1 MIPASFDYVR
11 PQSLEDALAQLREH
25 GEDARVLAG
34 GHSLL
39 PVMKARLAD
48 PGVLI
53 DVAGL
58 EDLSGI
64 SESEGAEGGV
74 RIGAMTTHAEIEA
87 SPLVRGK
94 CHSLVEA
101 AGAIGDVQ
109 VRNRGTL
116 GGSLAHADPAADYPA
131 VVLAAGAEITAVGA
145 DGERVIG
152 ADDFFTGAYET
163 ALRAGEIITSVRIRA
178 SAVRGSSAYLKAA
191 QQASGFAVCGVAAR
205 LALDGNGVVASI
217 RVGVTG
223 VAAAAYRATSVE
235 NALMGSA
242 PSAESIRKAAAGA
255 GEGVD
260 ALDDFYAGADFRR
273 HLAGVYTAR
282 AIGKAWIRASGK

>member
-11 PQSLEDALAQLREH
+11 PKALEDALAQLREH
-25 GEDARVLAG
+25 GEDARVLSG

-48 PGVLI
+48 PGLLI
-53 DVAGL
+53 DIAHIEG
-58 EDLSGI
+58 LSGI
-64 SESEGAEGGV
+64 TESEGGV
-74 RIGAMTTHAEIEA
+74 RIGAMTTHAEIEN
-87 SPLVRGK
+87 S
-94 CHSLVEA
+94 SLVQEKCRALAEA
-101 AGAIGDVQ
+101 AGSIGDMQ

-131 VVLAAGAEITAVGA
+131 AVLAAGAEVTAAGA

-152 ADDFFTGAYET
+152 IDDFFTGTYET
-163 ALRAGEIITSVRIRA
+163 ALAPGEILTSVRIPAPSGR
-178 SAVRGSSAYLKAA
+178 SGGAYLKAA
-191 QQASGFAVCGVAAR
+191 QQASGFAVCGVAVQ
-205 LALDGNGVVASI
+205 LALDVNGAVASI

-223 VAAAAYRATSVE
+223 VAAPAYRATNVE
-235 NALMGSA
+235 DALLGSA

-273 HLAGVYTAR
+273 HLAGVYAAR
-282 AIGKAWIRASGK
+282 AIGKAWIRASGN

>member
-11 PQSLEDALAQLREH
+11 PQSLEDALAQLGEH
-25 GEDARVLAG
+25 GDDARVLAG

-48 PGVLI
+48 PGVLVDIAGI
-53 DVAGL
+53 DG
-58 EDLSGI
+58 LSGI
-64 SESEGAEGGV
+64 SESEDGIT
-74 RIGAMTTHAEIEA
+74 IGAMTTHAEIEA
-87 SPLVRGK
+87 SASVQGR
-94 CHSLVEA
+94 CRSLAEA
-101 AGAIGDVQ
+101 AAAIGDVQ

-131 VVLAAGAEITAVGA
+131 VVLAANAEITVAGA

-163 ALRAGEIITSVRIRA
+163 ALGAGEIITSVRIRA
-178 SAVRGSSAYLKAA
+178 SAARGSSAYLKAA

-205 LALDGNGVVASI
+205 LALDADGAVERI

-223 VAAAAYRATSVE
+223 VAESAYRATSVE
-235 NALMGSA
+235 DALTGAA

-273 HLAGVYTAR
+273 HLAGVYAAR
-282 AIGKAWIRASGK
+282 AIGKAWIRAAGE

>member
-11 PQSLEDALAQLREH
+11 PQSLEDALARLGEH
-25 GEDARVLAG
+25 GDDARVLAG

-48 PGVLI
+48 PGVLVDI
-53 DVAGL
+53 AGI
-58 EDLSGI
+58 EGLSGI
-64 SESEGAEGGV
+64 SETEGGF
-74 RIGAMTTHAEIEA
+74 RIGAMTTHAEIE
-87 SPLVRGK
+87 SSELVQEK
-94 CHSLVEA
+94 CRSLAEA

-131 VVLAAGAEITAVGA
+131 VILAAGAEITVAGA

-152 ADDFFTGAYET
+152 ADDFFTGTYET
-163 ALRAGEIITSVRIRA
+163 ALDAGEILTSVRIPA
-178 SAVRGSSAYLKAA
+178 PAARGSSAYLKAA
-191 QQASGFAVCGVAAR
+191 QQASGFAVCGVAAG
-205 LALDGNGVVASI
+205 LALDADGAVESI

-223 VAAAAYRATSVE
+223 VAATAYRATSVE
-235 NALMGSA
+235 DALMGSA

-273 HLAGVYTAR
+273 HLAGVYAAR

>member
-11 PQSLEDALAQLREH
+11 PQSLEDALAQLGEH
-25 GEDARVLAG
+25 GDDARVLAG

-48 PGVLI
+48 PGVLVDI
-53 DVAGL
+53 AGI
-58 EDLSGI
+58 EGLSGI
-64 SESEGAEGGV
+64 SESEDGIT
-74 RIGAMTTHAEIEA
+74 IGAMTTHAEIEA
-87 SPLVRGK
+87 SASVQGR
-94 CHSLVEA
+94 CRSLAEA
-101 AGAIGDVQ
+101 AAAIGDVQ

-131 VVLAAGAEITAVGA
+131 VVLAANAEITVAGA

-163 ALRAGEIITSVRIRA
+163 ALGAGEIITSVRIRA
-178 SAVRGSSAYLKAA
+178 SAARGSSAYLKAA

-205 LALDGNGVVASI
+205 LALDADGAVERI

-223 VAAAAYRATSVE
+223 VAESAYRATSVE
-235 NALMGSA
+235 DALTGAA

-273 HLAGVYTAR
+273 HLAGVYAAR
-282 AIGKAWIRASGK
+282 AIGKAWIRAAGE

>member
-11 PQSLEDALAQLREH
+11 PQSLEDALAQLGEH
-25 GEDARVLAG
+25 GDDARVLAG

-48 PGVLI
+48 PGVLVDI
-53 DVAGL
+53 AGI
-58 EDLSGI
+58 EGLSGI
-64 SESEGAEGGV
+64 SESEDGIT
-74 RIGAMTTHAEIEA
+74 IGAMTTHAEIEA
-87 SPLVRGK
+87 SASVQGR
-94 CHSLVEA
+94 CRSLAEA
-101 AGAIGDVQ
+101 AAAIGDVQ

-131 VVLAAGAEITAVGA
+131 VILAANAEITVAGA
-145 DGERVIG
+145 DGERVIA
-152 ADDFFTGAYET
+152 ADDFFTGTYET
-163 ALRAGEIITSVRIRA
+163 ALGAGEIITSVRIRA
-178 SAVRGSSAYLKAA
+178 SAARGSSAYLKAA

-205 LALDGNGVVASI
+205 MALDADGAVEHI

-223 VAAAAYRATSVE
+223 VAATAYRATSVE
-235 NALMGSA
+235 DALTGAA
-242 PSAESIRKAAAGA
+242 PSAESIRKAAATA

-273 HLAGVYTAR
+273 HLAGVYAAR
-282 AIGKAWIRASGK
+282 AIGKAWIRAAGE

>member
-11 PQSLEDALAQLREH
+11 PQSLEDALASLGEH
-25 GEDARVLAG
+25 GDDARVLAG

-48 PGVLI
+48 PAVLVDI
-53 DVAGL
+53 AGI
-58 EDLSGI
+58 EGLSGI
-64 SESEGAEGGV
+64 SETEDGF

-87 SPLVRGK
+87 SGLVQEK
-94 CHSLVEA
+94 CRSLAEA
-101 AGAIGDVQ
+101 AGSIGDVQ
-109 VRNRGTL
+109 VRNRGTI
-116 GGSLAHADPAADYPA
+116 GGSLAHADPASDYPA
-131 VVLAAGAEITAVGA
+131 VVLAAGAEITVTGA

-152 ADDFFTGAYET
+152 ADDFFTGTYET
-163 ALRAGEIITSVRIRA
+163 ALGSGEILTSVRIRA
-178 SAVRGSSAYLKAA
+178 SSARGGSAYLKAA

-205 LALDGNGVVASI
+205 LTLDENGTLETI

-223 VAAAAYRATSVE
+223 VAATAYRAASVE
-235 NALMGSA
+235 DALTGSA

-273 HLAGVYTAR
+273 HLAGVYA
-282 AIGKAWIRASGK
+282 ASAVGKAWVRALGK

>member
-11 PQSLEDALAQLREH
+11 PQSLEDALAQLGEH
-25 GEDARVLAG
+25 GDDARVLAG

-48 PGVLI
+48 PGVLVDI
-53 DVAGL
+53 AGI
-58 EDLSGI
+58 ESLSGI
-64 SESEGAEGGV
+64 SESEDGIT
-74 RIGAMTTHAEIEA
+74 IGAMTTHAEIEA
-87 SPLVRGK
+87 SASVQGR
-94 CHSLVEA
+94 CRSLAEA
-101 AGAIGDVQ
+101 AAAIGDVQ

-131 VVLAAGAEITAVGA
+131 VILAANAEITVAGA
-145 DGERVIG
+145 DGERVIA

-163 ALRAGEIITSVRIRA
+163 ALGAGEIITSVRIRA
-178 SAVRGSSAYLKAA
+178 SAARGSSAYLKAA

-205 LALDGNGVVASI
+205 IALDADGAVERI

-223 VAAAAYRATSVE
+223 VAESAYRATSVE
-235 NALMGSA
+235 DALTGAA
-242 PSAESIRKAAAGA
+242 PSAESIRKAAATA

-273 HLAGVYTAR
+273 HLAGVYAAR
-282 AIGKAWIRASGK
+282 AIGKAWIRAAGE

>member
-11 PQSLEDALAQLREH
+11 PQSLEDALARLGEH
-25 GEDARVLAG
+25 GDDARVLAG

-48 PGVLI
+48 PGVLVDI
-53 DVAGL
+53 AGI
-58 EDLSGI
+58 EGLSGI
-64 SESEGAEGGV
+64 SESEDGFT
-74 RIGAMTTHAEIEA
+74 IGAMTTHAEIEA
-87 SPLVRGK
+87 SELVQGK
-94 CHSLVEA
+94 CRSLAEA
-101 AGAIGDVQ
+101 AAAIGDVQ

-131 VVLAAGAEITAVGA
+131 VVLAANAEITVAGA
-145 DGERVIG
+145 DGERVIA
-152 ADDFFTGAYET
+152 ADDFFTGTYET
-163 ALRAGEIITSVRIRA
+163 ALRAGEILTSVRIRA
-178 SAVRGSSAYLKAA
+178 SAARGSSAYLKAA

-205 LALDGNGVVASI
+205 VALDADGAVERI

-223 VAAAAYRATSVE
+223 VAASAYRATSVE
-235 NALMGSA
+235 DALTGAA
-242 PSAESIRKAAAGA
+242 PSAESIRKAAATA

-273 HLAGVYTAR
+273 HLAGVYAAR
-282 AIGKAWIRASGK
+282 AIGKAWIRAAGE

>member
-11 PQSLEDALAQLREH
+11 PQSLEDALAQLGEH
-25 GEDARVLAG
+25 GDDARVLAG

-48 PGVLI
+48 PGVLVDIAGI
-53 DVAGL
+53 DG
-58 EDLSGI
+58 LSGI
-64 SESEGAEGGV
+64 SESEDGIT
-74 RIGAMTTHAEIEA
+74 IGAMTTHAEIEA
-87 SPLVRGK
+87 SASVQGR
-94 CHSLVEA
+94 CRSLAEA
-101 AGAIGDVQ
+101 AAAIGDVQ

-131 VVLAAGAEITAVGA
+131 VILAANAEITVAGA
-145 DGERVIG
+145 DGERVIA

-163 ALRAGEIITSVRIRA
+163 ALGAGEIITSVRIRA
-178 SAVRGSSAYLKAA
+178 SAARGSSAYLKAA

-205 LALDGNGVVASI
+205 IALDADGAVERI

-223 VAAAAYRATSVE
+223 VAESAYRATSVE
-235 NALMGSA
+235 DALTGAA
-242 PSAESIRKAAAGA
+242 PSAESIRKAAATA

-273 HLAGVYTAR
+273 HLAGVYAAR
-282 AIGKAWIRASGK
+282 AIGKAWIRAAGE

>member
-11 PQSLEDALAQLREH
+11 PQSLEDALAQLGEH
-25 GEDARVLAG
+25 GDDARVLAG

-48 PGVLI
+48 PGVLVDIAGI
-53 DVAGL
+53 DG
-58 EDLSGI
+58 LSGI
-64 SESEGAEGGV
+64 SESEDGIT
-74 RIGAMTTHAEIEA
+74 IGAMTTHAEIEA
-87 SPLVRGK
+87 SASVQGR
-94 CHSLVEA
+94 CRSLAEA
-101 AGAIGDVQ
+101 AAAIGDVQ

-131 VVLAAGAEITAVGA
+131 VILAANAEITVAGA
-145 DGERVIG
+145 DGERVIA
-152 ADDFFTGAYET
+152 ADDFFTGTYET
-163 ALRAGEIITSVRIRA
+163 ALGAGEIITSVRIRA
-178 SAVRGSSAYLKAA
+178 SAARGSSAYLKAA

-205 LALDGNGVVASI
+205 IALDADGAVERI

-223 VAAAAYRATSVE
+223 VAESAYRATSVE
-235 NALMGSA
+235 DALTGAA
-242 PSAESIRKAAAGA
+242 PSAESIRKAAATA

-273 HLAGVYTAR
+273 HLAGVYAAR
-282 AIGKAWIRASGK
+282 AIGKAWIRAAGE

>member
-11 PQSLEDALAQLREH
+11 PQSLEDALASLGEH
-25 GEDARVLAG
+25 GDDARVLAG

-48 PGVLI
+48 PGVLVDI
-53 DVAGL
+53 AGI
-58 EDLSGI
+58 EGLSGI
-64 SESEGAEGGV
+64 SETEGGFQ
-74 RIGAMTTHAEIEA
+74 IGAMTTHAEIESSA
-87 SPLVRGK
+87 LVQER
-94 CHSLVEA
+94 CRSLAEA
-101 AGAIGDVQ
+101 AGSIGDVQ
-109 VRNRGTL
+109 VRNRGTI

-131 VVLAAGAEITAVGA
+131 VILAAGAEITVAGA
-145 DGERVIG
+145 GGERVIG
-152 ADDFFTGAYET
+152 ADDFFTGTYET
-163 ALRAGEIITSVRIRA
+163 ALHAGEILTSVRIPA
-178 SAVRGSSAYLKAA
+178 PAARGASAYLKAA
-191 QQASGFAVCGVAAR
+191 QQASGFAVCGVAAG
-205 LALDGNGVVASI
+205 LALDADGAVESI

-223 VAAAAYRATSVE
+223 VAATAYRATSVE
-235 NALMGSA
+235 EALTGSA

-273 HLAGVYTAR
+273 HLAGVYAAR

>member
-11 PQSLEDALAQLREH
+11 PQSLEDALAQLGEH
-25 GEDARVLAG
+25 GDDARVLAG

-48 PGVLI
+48 PGVLVDI
-53 DVAGL
+53 AGI
-58 EDLSGI
+58 EGLSGI
-64 SESEGAEGGV
+64 SESEDGFT
-74 RIGAMTTHAEIEA
+74 IGAMTTHAEIEA
-87 SPLVRGK
+87 SELVQGK
-94 CHSLVEA
+94 CRSLAEA
-101 AGAIGDVQ
+101 AAAIGDVQ

-131 VVLAAGAEITAVGA
+131 VVLAANAEITVAGA
-145 DGERVIG
+145 DGERVVG

-163 ALRAGEIITSVRIRA
+163 ALGAGEIITSVRVRA
-178 SAVRGSSAYLKAA
+178 SSARGSSAYLKAA
-191 QQASGFAVCGVAAR
+191 QQASGFAVCGVAAQ
-205 LALDGNGVVASI
+205 LALDADGAVERI

-223 VAAAAYRATSVE
+223 VAASAYRATSVE
-235 NALMGSA
+235 DALTGSA
-242 PSAESIRKAAAGA
+242 PSAESIRKAAATA

-273 HLAGVYTAR
+273 HLAGVYAAR
-282 AIGKAWIRASGK
+282 AIGKAWIRAAGE

>member
-11 PQSLEDALAQLREH
+11 PQSLEDALAQLGEH
-25 GEDARVLAG
+25 GDDARVLAG

-48 PGVLI
+48 PGVLVDI
-53 DVAGL
+53 AGI
-58 EDLSGI
+58 EGLSGI
-64 SESEGAEGGV
+64 SESEDGFT
-74 RIGAMTTHAEIEA
+74 IGAMTTHAEIEA
-87 SPLVRGK
+87 SELVQGR
-94 CHSLVEA
+94 CRSLAEA
-101 AGAIGDVQ
+101 AAAIGDVQ

-131 VVLAAGAEITAVGA
+131 VVLAANAEITVTGA
-145 DGERVIG
+145 DGERVVG

-163 ALRAGEIITSVRIRA
+163 ALGAGEILTSVRIRA
-178 SAVRGSSAYLKAA
+178 SAARGSSAYLKAA

-205 LALDGNGVVASI
+205 LALDANGAVERI

-223 VAAAAYRATSVE
+223 VAESAYRATSVE
-235 NALMGSA
+235 DALTGAA
-242 PSAESIRKAAAGA
+242 PSAESIRKAAATA

-273 HLAGVYTAR
+273 HLAGVYAAR
-282 AIGKAWIRASGK
+282 AIGKAWIRAAGE

>member
-11 PQSLEDALAQLREH
+11 PQSLEDALARLGEH
-25 GEDARVLAG
+25 GDDARVLAG

-48 PGVLI
+48 PAVLI
-53 DVAGL
+53 DIAHIDG
-58 EDLSGI
+58 LSGI
-64 SESEGAEGGV
+64 SEAEGGV
-74 RIGAMTTHAEIEA
+74 RIGAMTTHAEIESSA
-87 SPLVRGK
+87 LVHER
-94 CHSLVEA
+94 CRSLAEA
-101 AGAIGDVQ
+101 AGSIGDVQ

-131 VVLAAGAEITAVGA
+131 VVLAAGAEITVAGA
-145 DGERVIG
+145 GGERVIG
-152 ADDFFTGAYET
+152 ADDFFTGTYET
-163 ALRAGEIITSVRIRA
+163 ALGSGEILTSVRIPA
-178 SAVRGSSAYLKAA
+178 PAARGASAYLKAA
-191 QQASGFAVCGVAAR
+191 QQASGFAVCGVAAL
-205 LALDGNGVVASI
+205 LALDANGAVESI

-223 VAAAAYRATSVE
+223 VAATAYRATSVE
-235 NALMGSA
+235 DALTGSA

-273 HLAGVYTAR
+273 HLADVYAAR
-282 AIGKAWIRASGK
+282 AVGKAWIRASGT

>member
-11 PQSLEDALAQLREH
+11 PQSLEDALARLGEH
-25 GEDARVLAG
+25 GDDARVLAG

-48 PGVLI
+48 PAVLVDIAGI
-53 DVAGL
+53 DG
-58 EDLSGI
+58 LSGI
-64 SESEGAEGGV
+64 SETEGGIQ
-74 RIGAMTTHAEIEA
+74 IGAMTTHAEIEA
-87 SPLVRGK
+87 SALVQEK
-94 CHSLVEA
+94 CRALAEA
-101 AGAIGDVQ
+101 AGSIGDVQ

-131 VVLAAGAEITAVGA
+131 AVLAAEAEITVTGA
-145 DGERVIG
+145 DGERVVG
-152 ADDFFTGAYET
+152 ADDFFTGTYET
-163 ALRAGEIITSVRIRA
+163 ALGAGEILTSVRIPA
-178 SAVRGSSAYLKAA
+178 PAARGGSAYLKAA

-205 LALDGNGVVASI
+205 LTLDENGTLETI

-223 VAAAAYRATSVE
+223 VAATAYRATSVE
-235 NALMGSA
+235 DALTGSA

-273 HLAGVYTAR
+273 HLAGVYAAR
-282 AIGKAWIRASGK
+282 AVGKAWVRALGK

>member
-11 PQSLEDALAQLREH
+11 PQSLEDALAQLGEH
-25 GEDARVLAG
+25 GDDARVLAG

-48 PGVLI
+48 PGVLVDIAGI
-53 DVAGL
+53 DG
-58 EDLSGI
+58 LSGI
-64 SESEGAEGGV
+64 SESEDGFT
-74 RIGAMTTHAEIEA
+74 IGAMTTHAEIEA
-87 SPLVRGK
+87 SELVQGR
-94 CHSLVEA
+94 CRSLAEA
-101 AGAIGDVQ
+101 AAAIGDVQ

-131 VVLAAGAEITAVGA
+131 VVLAANAEITVTGA
-145 DGERVIG
+145 DGERVVG

-163 ALRAGEIITSVRIRA
+163 ALGAGEILTSVRIRA
-178 SAVRGSSAYLKAA
+178 SAARGSSAYLKAA

-205 LALDGNGVVASI
+205 LVLDADGAVERI

-223 VAAAAYRATSVE
+223 VAASAYRATSVE
-235 NALMGSA
+235 DALTGAA
-242 PSAESIRKAAAGA
+242 PSAESIRKAAATA

-273 HLAGVYTAR
+273 HLASVYAAR
-282 AIGKAWIRASGK
+282 AIGKAWIRAAGE

>member
-11 PQSLEDALAQLREH
+11 PQSLEDALARLGEH
-25 GEDARVLAG
+25 GDDARVLAG

-48 PGVLI
+48 PGVLVDI
-53 DVAGL
+53 AGI
-58 EDLSGI
+58 EGLSGI
-64 SESEGAEGGV
+64 SESEGGI

-87 SPLVRGK
+87 SELVQEK
-94 CHSLVEA
+94 CRSLAEA
-101 AGAIGDVQ
+101 AGAIGDLQ

-131 VVLAAGAEITAVGA
+131 AVLAAEAEITVAGA
-145 DGERVIG
+145 DGERVVG
-152 ADDFFTGAYET
+152 ADDFFTGTYET
-163 ALRAGEIITSVRIRA
+163 ALRAGEILTSVRILA
-178 SAVRGSSAYLKAA
+178 PAARGGSAYLKAA
-191 QQASGFAVCGVAAR
+191 QKASGFAVCGVAAR
-205 LALDGNGVVASI
+205 LALDADGAVESI

-223 VAAAAYRATSVE
+223 VAATAYRATSVE
-235 NALMGSA
+235 DALMGSA

-273 HLAGVYTAR
+273 HLAGVYAAR